1 MSGKEYETTAAK
13 PGGGEG
19 GYGGQSDEG
28 GGEGESGGGGQS
40 GGGEGEGG
48 YSSKPSVATHSTKTT
63 YEKTTKKPTT
73 DYAAPQPTFPTR

>member
-13 PGGGEG
+13 PGGG
-19 GYGGQSDEG
+19 GYGGGQSDEG

-40 GGGEGEGG
+40 GGGEGG

-63 YEKTTKKPTT
+63 YEKPTKKATT
-73 DYAAPQPTFPTR
+73 DYAAPQPTVPTR